1 MGGKYSAHIR
11 ASESSVVLVLCN
23 GMPQAKNDFS
33 LTSIARY
40 GRLGIIYSAIALAVL
55 IIGRSLLTTSVNIYK
70 ALNPPPTP
78 APTMGFG
85 YLPRP
90 AFPTQLS
97 EDRPTE
103 YVLETVGQRLPAFDT
118 QIPVY
123 FMPSAQPS
131 LLALDNARSTAA
143 SLGFV
148 FQAEKISAEEYRW
161 RRSAPIP
168 ATLEM
173 NIVTRHLDLNVDWAS
188 SVSLLGKKMIP
199 TPQQLT
205 LETRSLL
212 RSAELLPADVA
223 TSEPKITYIRALAG
237 ELQPVSSV
245 SEADFVQVDLYRAAP
260 NDFPT
265 VTSEKDHGVIRV
277 LFSGSRDQGE
287 RVLRLVSKYS
297 PVDWSNFETYPLQ
310 STQLAW
316 RALQA
321 GEGYVVSAPANGKAV
336 VREVTLAYYEP
347 SQQQN
352 YFQPVYVFSGDDGF
366 RAYVPALDSRVFTP
380 SNTQ

>member
-1 MGGKYSAHIR
+1 
-11 ASESSVVLVLCN
+11 
-23 GMPQAKNDFS
+23 MPQAKNDFS
-33 LTSIARY
+33 LTKIARY
-40 GRLGIIYSAIALAVL
+40 GRKGVIYGAIVVAVL
-55 IIGRSLLTTSVNIYK
+55 IIGRSFLSTSVSIYK

-90 AFPTQLS
+90 SFPTQLS
-97 EDRPTE
+97 EDKPTE
-103 YVLETVGQRLPAFDT
+103 YVLETVGQSLPAFNT

-131 LLALDNARSTAA
+131 LLALDNARETAA
-143 SLGFV
+143 SLGFI
-148 FQAEKISAEEYRW
+148 FQPEKISAEEYRW
-161 RRSAPIP
+161 RRSTPIP

-173 NIVTRHLDLNVDWAS
+173 NIVTRHLELTVDWAS

-205 LETRSLL
+205 LETRGLL
-212 RSAELLPADVA
+212 RSANLLPADVA
-223 TSEPKITYIRALAG
+223 TSEPKISYIRALAG
-237 ELQPVSSV
+237 ETQPVSSV
-245 SEADFVQVDLYRAAP
+245 SEADFVQVDIYRFAP
-260 NDFPT
+260 NNFPT

-287 RVLRLVSKYS
+287 RVLRLVSNYS
-297 PVDWSNFETYPLQ
+297 PVDWSNFETYPVQ

-321 GEGYVVSAPANGKAV
+321 GEGFVVSAPSNGRAV
-336 VREVTLAYYEP
+336 IREVALAYYEP
-347 SQQQN
+347 SQAQN

-366 RAYVPALDSRVFTP
+366 RAYVPALDARVFLP
-380 SNTQ
+380 SN